1 MMRRMLSFAFI
12 LLFLCGLNYS
22 LGQQNIISNIV
33 EKYGKAV
40 VMIASVNPEQETYSL
55 GSGFIVDS
63 EGIIITNYHVI
74 EGAYP
79 IIIKLLNGDFY
90 DNISVINA
98 DERRDLAI
106 LKIDGWDLPTVEL
119 GNSNDAKIGE
129 EVIVIGNP
137 QGLQNTVANGII
149 SAFRQS
155 EGGFQYHQI
164 TAPVSKGSSGSP
176 VFNNAGEVIG
186 VISASIEDGQNLNFC
201 IPINYARAQ
210 IRRGPAIELSE
221 FYSQSKNN
229 QIGSLKPVKNADIKS
244 FLSDLHEIVEKIY
257 TSYDSFRMGV
267 YETKQPHYIQFR
279 PNQFAISSSIYYARE
294 SLQIAL
300 TRIKNI
306 SPPNQELAN
315 LLKEYYNI
323 AKELDK
329 GINTVL
335 SGLEERLRTGGYPN
349 WSNVTK
355 GEVKI
360 IAQVNEL
367 IPLNSRF
374 FEEIQSHNSE
384 LEDEILPI
392 IRLSPFWDEY
402 VGKNEPRISTG
413 LYVGYSTFDVKII
426 YIDKNSPADLG
437 TFKVGEQIIG
447 ASENQKFESIIDYF
461 QYLSSREF
469 GENFDLYL
477 FGNGEFYTKTVYIEG
492 RRSYESPPFPATS
505 KQLEKEV
512 TYTGKVTGKNPRDE
526 TITVEID
533 NQEIVLQKMTPFDEL
548 PNINERITLW
558 IKDKRTCV
566 IYFKRKGKTVRTE
579 LYSVTDLQD
588 LGY

>member
-1 MMRRMLSFAFI
+1 MLSFAFI

-22 LGQQNIISNIV
+22 LGQQNIISKIV

-40 VMIASVNPEQETYSL
+40 VMIASVNPDQETYSL

-106 LKIDGWDLPTVEL
+106 LKIDGWDLPTVDL

-176 VFNNAGEVIG
+176 VFNNEGEVIG
-186 VISASIEDGQNLNFC
+186 VISASIEDGQNLNFYV
-201 IPINYARAQ
+201 PINYARAR
-210 IRRGPAIELSE
+210 IRRGPATELSK
-221 FYSQSKNN
+221 FYNQSKNN
-229 QIGSLKPVKNADIKS
+229 QIGNLNPVKNADAKS
-244 FLSDLHEIVEKIY
+244 FLSSLHEIIEKIY
-257 TSYDSFRMGV
+257 TAYDSFMMGV
-267 YETKQPHYIQFR
+267 YETKKPHYIKFR
-279 PNQFAISSSIYYARE
+279 PNQFAISPSIYYARE

-300 TRIKNI
+300 KRIENI
-306 SPPNQELAN
+306 SPPNQKLAN

-349 WSNVTK
+349 WPNVTK

-374 FEEIQSHNSE
+374 FEEIQSHNFE
-384 LEDEILPI
+384 LENDILPI

-413 LYVGYSTFDVKII
+413 LYVGYSTFDIKII
-426 YIDKNSPADLG
+426 YVDKNSPADYG
-437 TFKVGEQIIG
+437 TFRVGEQIIG
-447 ASENQKFESIIDYF
+447 ASENQKFKSIIDYF

-469 GENFDLYL
+469 GENFDLYV

-492 RRSYESPPFPATS
+492 RRSHENPPFPPNS
-505 KQLEKEV
+505 EQLEKEI
-512 TYTGKVTGKNPRDE
+512 TYSGKVTGKNPRDE

-533 NQEIVLQKMTPFDEL
+533 NQEIILQKMTPFDEF
-548 PNINERITLW
+548 PDINERITLW

-566 IYFKRKGKTVRTE
+566 IYFKRNGKTVRTE
-579 LYSVTDLQD
+579 LYSVTDLRI
-588 LGY
+588 